1 MEKKSTKDILQ
12 MRLSSCKQASRN
24 TISSPFVGSKDEA
37 VTYDG
42 ILQAE
47 GHPWWPTGL
56 GSSPASLQT
65 LAWPPLSNVSFEAKK
80 VADWLELPHQPPSAP
95 KNMSYSQG

>member
-1 MEKKSTKDILQ
+1 MEKKSTKDEIVYL
-12 MRLSSCKQASRN
+12 QASRN

-42 ILQAE
+42 VLHTE
-47 GHPWWPTGL
+47 GCPRWPPGL

-65 LAWPPLSNVSFEAKK
+65 LAWPPLSNISFEVKK
-80 VADWLELPHQPPSAP
+80 LA
-95 KNMSYSQG
+95 N